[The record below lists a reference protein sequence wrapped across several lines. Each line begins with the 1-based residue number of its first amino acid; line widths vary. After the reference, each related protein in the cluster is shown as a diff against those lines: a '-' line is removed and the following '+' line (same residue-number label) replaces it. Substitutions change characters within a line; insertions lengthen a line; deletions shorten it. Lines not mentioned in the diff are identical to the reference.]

1 MLTAVE
7 EETLTRA
14 SASHVVVN
22 SSTFTVLPLPH
33 DAYFRTVKHT
43 GVAWAHRKP
52 LAARFLAYVSGA
64 LGRDGDRCIKSVSAQ
79 SKRDGDR
86 CRESP
91 PQSQI
96 LRNLNGFS

>member
-52 LAARFLAYVSGA
+52 TVDLTARFLAYVSGA
-64 LGRDGDRCIKSVSAQ
+64 WHWGGMETGV
-79 SKRDGDR
+79 
-86 CRESP
+86 
-91 PQSQI
+91 
-96 LRNLNGFS
+96 